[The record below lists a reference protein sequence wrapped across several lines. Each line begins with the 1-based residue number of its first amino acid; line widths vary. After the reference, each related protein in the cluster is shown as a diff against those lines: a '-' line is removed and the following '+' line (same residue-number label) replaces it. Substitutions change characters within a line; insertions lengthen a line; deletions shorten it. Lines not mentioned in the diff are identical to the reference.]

1 MVPQDPGQVSHVS
14 GTKLEISRLERQPML
29 KNPPQ
34 IKDKK
39 GEKYQEKGETLRK
52 RTKEIAE
59 DSWNDDVPRTQHDRK
74 HEGDEWWGHNN
85 ENPFG
90 IHPIQVSN
98 RDEHEAGALFIHEE
112 EERQNKHN
120 KKPEEISS

>member
-1 MVPQDPGQVSHVS
+1 
-14 GTKLEISRLERQPML
+14 ML

-59 DSWNDDVPRTQHDRK
+59 DS
-74 HEGDEWWGHNN
+74 
-85 ENPFG
+85 
-90 IHPIQVSN
+90 
-98 RDEHEAGALFIHEE
+98 
-112 EERQNKHN
+112 
-120 KKPEEISS
+120 

>member
-1 MVPQDPGQVSHVS
+1 MP
-14 GTKLEISRLERQPML
+14 GTKLEMSRLEKEPMS

-59 DSWNDDVPRTQHDRK
+59 DS
-74 HEGDEWWGHNN
+74 
-85 ENPFG
+85 
-90 IHPIQVSN
+90 
-98 RDEHEAGALFIHEE
+98 
-112 EERQNKHN
+112 
-120 KKPEEISS
+120 

>member
-14 GTKLEISRLERQPML
+14 GTKLEISHLERQPML

-59 DSWNDDVPRTQHDRK
+59 DS
-74 HEGDEWWGHNN
+74 
-85 ENPFG
+85 
-90 IHPIQVSN
+90 
-98 RDEHEAGALFIHEE
+98 
-112 EERQNKHN
+112 
-120 KKPEEISS
+120 